1 MFKPNTVLIVG
12 AGASAEVGLPIGTG
26 LVDYI
31 AGLVT
36 IERNEVTGTLPQHKP
51 FVRDLMNYAGQE
63 KVPQYLRAARKMIN
77 GMRSAESID
86 RYMDRE
92 ADDDFIRTLGKAA
105 IVDGHRVQGAKVK
118 ALWRQG
124 RRNQWQVRR

>member
-36 IERNEVTGTLPQHKP
+36 IERNELTGTLPQHKP
-51 FVRDLMNYAGQE
+51 FVRDLMNYAGSE
-63 KVPQYLRAARKMIN
+63 KVPWRGDDRLTEAFERN
-77 GMRSAESID
+77 GGSWHTS
-86 RYMDRE
+86 
-92 ADDDFIRTLGKAA
+92 LAA
-105 IVDGHRVQGAKVK
+105 IF
-118 ALWRQG
+118 
-124 RRNQWQVRR
+124 

>member
-36 IERNEVTGTLPQHKP
+36 IV
-51 FVRDLMNYAGQE
+51 
-63 KVPQYLRAARKMIN
+63 
-77 GMRSAESID
+77 
-86 RYMDRE
+86 
-92 ADDDFIRTLGKAA
+92 
-105 IVDGHRVQGAKVK
+105 
-118 ALWRQG
+118 
-124 RRNQWQVRR
+124 